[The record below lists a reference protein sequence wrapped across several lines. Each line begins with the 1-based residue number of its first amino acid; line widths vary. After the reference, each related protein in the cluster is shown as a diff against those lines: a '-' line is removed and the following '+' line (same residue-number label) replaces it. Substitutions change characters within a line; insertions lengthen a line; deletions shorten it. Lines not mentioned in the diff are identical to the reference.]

1 MKHHHRFFAL
11 RPGRLPVLFAFLLLF
26 GSLDAGA
33 QQWRWPEQGENLKV
47 LPETIT
53 SRELRETMV
62 GFSRALGVRCTHC
75 HDDRKGRR
83 LSEIDF
89 ASDFK
94 DAKETARLMLKMVRA
109 INDEHLAELGADRLT
124 VTCAT
129 CHHGAD
135 RPRAIEDVLVE
146 TMDHSGPEAMVE
158 QYHAL
163 RRQYFGGF
171 TYDFS
176 EWVLNNLGYVYLGSG
191 KGEEALAFFKLNA
204 EMYPESANVYDSL
217 AEAYMAG
224 GDREL
229 AIAFYQK
236 ALTLN
241 PKNPNAVAK
250 LAELRGGE

>member
-1 MKHHHRFFAL
+1 MKHRRTFFPRAL
-11 RPGRLPVLFAFLLLF
+11 SLVALLTLF
-26 GSLDAGA
+26 GSLDAFA

-53 SRELRETMV
+53 SRELQDTMV
-62 GFSRALGVRCTHC
+62 GFSLALGVRCTHC

-109 INDEHLAELGADRLT
+109 INDEHLADLGEDRLT
-124 VTCAT
+124 VSCVT
-129 CHHGAD
+129 CHHGAEQ
-135 RPRAIEDVLVE
+135 PRMLEDILAE

-163 RRQYFGGF
+163 RRRYFGGF

-176 EWVLNNLGYVYLGSG
+176 ERVLNNLGYAYLGSG
-191 KGEEALAFFKLNA
+191 KGEEALALFRLNA

-217 AEAYMAG
+217 AEAYMTR

-241 PKNPNAVAK
+241 PKNPNAVTK